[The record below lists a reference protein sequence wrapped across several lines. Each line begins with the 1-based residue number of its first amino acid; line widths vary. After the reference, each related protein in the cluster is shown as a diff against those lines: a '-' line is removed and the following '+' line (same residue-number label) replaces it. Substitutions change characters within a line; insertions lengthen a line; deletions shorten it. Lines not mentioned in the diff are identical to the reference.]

1 MADELITRLTEQ
13 RASAWEQAKS
23 LLDHAAAEGRDLS
36 GEESEQFTR
45 INDDIDALDSRRK
58 FLIDGEARERAI
70 DESRSALGLPADFGS
85 REVAAPH
92 VENDSDIIRAIA
104 MGERRNHS
112 FEQRDIT
119 KGSTGAPVPTSFY
132 DRLVEH
138 LVVQGPMLDG
148 NVVTMLTTASGEN
161 LQIPRTSTYTAPG
174 IVGEGTAIPES
185 DPTFA
190 SFVTLGS
197 FKFAS
202 TFQLTRELVEDASMG
217 VNLLDFVAR
226 QASVGMGTAVNA
238 SLTIGTGTT
247 QPNGIVNGASSA
259 VTGGTGTLGG
269 PSADNLIDM
278 VYTCPSP
285 YRRQG
290 AAWQMRSSTLAVVR
304 KLKDTNGQYLWQPA
318 LQANAPDQLLGYPVL
333 ENPDVAAIGT
343 AAKSV
348 LFGNFASAY
357 YVRQVRGIDVARD
370 DSVGFVNDLIT
381 FRVTWRG
388 DGNVVD
394 PNAVWYFKGGT
405 AV

>member
-1 MADELITRLTEQ
+1 MADELVTRLTEQ

-70 DESRSALGLPADFGS
+70 DESRAALGLPADFGS
-85 REVAAPH
+85 REVAPH

-112 FEQRDIT
+112 FEQRDVT

-132 DRLVEH
+132 DRLIEH

-148 NVVTMLTTASGEN
+148 NVVTILTTASGEN
-161 LQIPRTSTYTAPG
+161 LQIPRTATYTAPG

-185 DPTFA
+185 DPTFGA
-190 SFVTLGS
+190 FVTLGS

-202 TFQLTRELVEDASMG
+202 TFQLSRELIEDASMG

-238 SLTIGTGTT
+238 SLTVGTGTT
-247 QPNGIVNGASSA
+247 QPTGLITGASSA
-259 VTGGTGTLGG
+259 VTGGTGVLGA
-269 PSADNLIDM
+269 PSADNLVDM
-278 VYTCPSP
+278 IYTCPSP

-304 KLKDTNGQYLWQPA
+304 KLKDSQGQYLWAPGLAMGQ
-318 LQANAPDQLLGYPVL
+318 PDQLLSYPVY
-333 ENPDVAAIGT
+333 ENPDIVAIGT

-348 LFGNFASAY
+348 AFGNFSNAY

>member
-1 MADELITRLTEQ
+1 MADELVTRLTEQ
-13 RASAWEQAKS
+13 RASAWEQAKN

-70 DESRSALGLPADFGS
+70 DESRAALGLPADFGS
-85 REVAAPH
+85 REVAPH

-112 FEQRDIT
+112 FEQRDVT

-132 DRLVEH
+132 DRLIEH

-148 NVVTMLTTASGEN
+148 NVVTILTTASGEN
-161 LQIPRTSTYTAPG
+161 LQIPRTATYTAPG

-185 DPTFA
+185 DPTFGA
-190 SFVTLGS
+190 FVTLGS

-202 TFQLTRELVEDASMG
+202 TFQLSRELIEDASMG

-238 SLTIGTGTT
+238 SLTVGTGTT
-247 QPNGIVNGASSA
+247 QPTGLITGASSA
-259 VTGGTGTLGG
+259 VTGGTGVLGA
-269 PSADNLIDM
+269 PSADNLVDM
-278 VYTCPSP
+278 IYTCPSP

-304 KLKDTNGQYLWQPA
+304 KLKDSQGQYLWAPGLAMGQ
-318 LQANAPDQLLGYPVL
+318 PDQLLSYPVY
-333 ENPDVAAIGT
+333 ENPDIVAIGT

-348 LFGNFASAY
+348 AFGNFANAY

>member
-1 MADELITRLTEQ
+1 MADELVTRLTEQ
-13 RASAWEQAKS
+13 RASAWEQAKN

-70 DESRSALGLPADFGS
+70 DESRAALGLPADFGS
-85 REVAAPH
+85 REAVAH

-112 FEQRDIT
+112 FEQRDMM

-148 NVVTMLTTASGEN
+148 NVITMLTTASGEN
-161 LQIPRTSTYTAPG
+161 LQIPRTATYTAPG
-174 IVGEGTAIPES
+174 IIGEGTAITES
-185 DPTFA
+185 DPTFGA
-190 SFVTLGS
+190 FVTLGA
-197 FKFAS
+197 FKYAS
-202 TFQLTRELVEDASMG
+202 TFQLSRELVEDASMG

-226 QASVGMGTAVNA
+226 QAAVGMGTAVNA
-238 SLTIGTGTT
+238 GLTVGTGTT
-247 QPNGIVNGASSA
+247 QPTGISVGASSA
-259 VTGGTGTLGG
+259 VTGGTGYLGG
-269 PSADNLIDM
+269 PSADNLVDM

-290 AAWQMRSSTLAVVR
+290 AAWQMRSSTLGVVR
-304 KLKDTNGQYLWQPA
+304 KLKDTTGQYLWAPGLVPGQ
-318 LQANAPDQLLGYPVL
+318 PDQLLGYPVY

-348 LFGNFASAY
+348 LFGNFANAY

-394 PNAVWYFKGGT
+394 SNAVWYFKGGT

>member
-1 MADELITRLTEQ
+1 MADEIVNRLTEQ
-13 RASAWEQAKS
+13 RARAWEQAKN
-23 LLDHAAAEGRDLS
+23 LLDVAAVEGRDLS
-36 GEESEQFTR
+36 GEELEQFNR
-45 INDDIDALDSRRK
+45 INDDIDALDARRK

-70 DESRSALGLPADFGS
+70 DESRAALGLPADFGT
-85 REVAAPH
+85 REAAPH
-92 VENDSDIIRAIA
+92 AVNDSDIIREIA
-104 MGERRNHS
+104 MGERRSHQ
-112 FEQRDIT
+112 FEMRDVT

-148 NVVTMLTTASGEN
+148 NVVTILTTGSGEN

-190 SFVTLGS
+190 SFVTLGA

-202 TFQLTRELVEDASMG
+202 TFQLTRELVEDASAG
-217 VNLLDFVAR
+217 INLLDFVAR

-238 SLTIGTGTT
+238 ALTTGTGTT

-269 PSADNLIDM
+269 PTADNLIDM

-304 KLKDTNGQYLWQPA
+304 KLKDSQGQYLWAPGLVPGQ
-318 LQANAPDQLLGYPVL
+318 PDQLLGYPVY

-343 AAKSV
+343 AARSV